1 MRTVLYEIPELSVIE
16 KFYPNAVVDRLK
28 RCLKENDPFE
38 GMILHCDTRSCENCR
53 MKEDC
58 SYGDIRNMT
67 AAAGEGWRVFTAGV
81 KGLKFIP

>member
-28 RCLKENDPFE
+28 RGLKVNDPFE

-53 MKEDC
+53 MKEHC
-58 SYGDIRNMT
+58 SYGYIRKMT
-67 AAAGEGWRVFTAGV
+67 AAAGEKYRVFTDGQ
-81 KGLKFIP
+81 KRENFIP